1 MLNTITKEELKT
13 YIKLHT
19 KVCNWFHDMGNDLA
33 DDLEDAETE
42 DDDSVIT
49 KEIKNIIASGGDS
62 EYLRELVDTLDD
74 LNCLFSIKRN
84 KIHID
89 SPSVSFDIP
98 IKYLNPNKE
107 YV

>member
-33 DDLEDAETE
+33 ECLEDAECE
-42 DDDSVIT
+42 DDDSMIT
-49 KEIKNIIASGGDS
+49 NEIKNIIKSGGES
-62 EYLRELVDTLDD
+62 NYLRELIDTLDD
-74 LNCLFSIKRN
+74 LSCLFSIKRN

-89 SPSVSFDIP
+89 SPAISLDIP
-98 IKYLNPNKE
+98 IKYLDPNKE
-107 YV
+107 